1 MTDSHQ
7 ADSRAR
13 PDRVALVTGAARG
26 IGAAISRRLVADGL
40 SVALLD
46 VRPTV
51 QELALDL
58 ERGGARV
65 TSVQADVTC
74 ELDLSA
80 AMTHVHDSLGPV
92 AVLVNNAALT
102 AVHRDWT
109 SVTPEQWRQVM
120 DVNLMGAF
128 LSVRAVH
135 EDMALAGWGR
145 IVNVS
150 SVTFS
155 TGQRRLVDYV
165 SSKGGLVGLTRTLAR
180 ELGEEGI
187 TVNAVS
193 PGSIRTEA
201 DLELFPDQEEV
212 EREARAV
219 QAIPRRGVPEDIAAA
234 VSFLSS
240 DDASFISGQVLNV
253 DGGWVMH

>member
-1 MTDSHQ
+1 MTGSDQ
-7 ADSRAR
+7 ADLRA
-13 PDRVALVTGAARG
+13 PTDRVALVTGAARG

-40 SVALLD
+40 LVALLD

-51 QELALDL
+51 QQLAVELR
-58 ERGGARV
+58 RGGAQV
-65 TSVQADVTC
+65 TSVEADVTC
-74 ELDLSA
+74 ESDLSA
-80 AMTHVHDSLGPV
+80 AVTHVHDALGPV

-102 AVHRDWT
+102 AVHRDWN

-128 LSVRAVH
+128 LCVRAVH

-180 ELGEEGI
+180 ELGGKGI

-219 QAIPRRGVPEDIAAA
+219 QAVPRRGVPEDIAAA

-253 DGGWVMH
+253 DGGWVMN